1 MISYYKL
8 PTLFI
13 FIVLIYKNMLEIQ
26 SIIFDFKKLKKVFNI
41 MYQKNNENA

>member
-1 MISYYKL
+1 
-8 PTLFI
+8 
-13 FIVLIYKNMLEIQ
+13 MLEIQ